1 MFEHV
6 LNGCDYL
13 ILSETFFYHI
23 IVDLFIYV
31 NVKPLK
37 CALTDDSLTFL
48 SAAKALQCV
57 HSKEEM
63 FLCKSVCLP
72 LVILIIL

>member
-48 SAAKALQCV
+48 SAAKAL
-57 HSKEEM
+57 
-63 FLCKSVCLP
+63 
-72 LVILIIL
+72 